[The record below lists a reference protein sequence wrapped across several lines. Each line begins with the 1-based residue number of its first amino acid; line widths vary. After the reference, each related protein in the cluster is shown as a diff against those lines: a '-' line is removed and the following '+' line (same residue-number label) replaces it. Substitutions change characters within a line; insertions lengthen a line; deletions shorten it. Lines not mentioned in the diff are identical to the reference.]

1 MRAAFY
7 TLGCKLNQ
15 FETEALASAFRSRGF
30 FIVARDAE
38 ADVYIINTCT
48 VTSKSEQKAR
58 RIIRKIENEHA
69 GALVIVTGC
78 YVELEEETL
87 RREFPRAVFV
97 PQHSKPLLLSAA
109 ENMAEPFSPRQVI
122 ELISGSAAAGLPFAY
137 DPRGFEFHSRA
148 YIKIQDGC
156 DNRCA
161 YCRVPLAR
169 GNSVSIGPR
178 RALGQLAA
186 LEAAGYTEAIVTG
199 VTITSYSSGDTD
211 LPGLLRF
218 FLENTASIRLRISSL
233 EPDMI
238 GDELLSVL
246 ADKRIRPHFHIP
258 IQSGSD
264 RVLKLMKRKY
274 TADIVKK
281 AAAGLR
287 EIQEDPFIG
296 ADIITG
302 FPGEGEDDY
311 QRTRKLVEEL
321 QPAQLHVFQFSP
333 RPGTAARDMKP
344 KVPQWKAKERSA
356 ELRELSEGFH
366 EQYTD
371 RWRGK
376 KVEGVVVRAKGGRI
390 SVLTENYLEAAAE
403 KPGDGDI
410 SPGALCSVRIE
421 KDGDKVCFLPCSVI

>member
-30 FIVARDAE
+30 FIVSWDAE
-38 ADVYIINTCT
+38 ADLYIINTCT

-97 PQHSKPLLLSAA
+97 PQHRKPFLLSAA
-109 ENMAEPFSPRQVI
+109 ENMTEPHSPRQLI
-122 ELISGSAAAGLPFAY
+122 ELLSGEAGGALPFAY

-156 DNRCA
+156 NNRCA

-169 GNSVSIGPR
+169 GNSVSIDPR
-178 RALGQLAA
+178 RALEQLTA

-199 VTITSYSSGDTD
+199 VTITSYASGETD
-211 LPGLLRF
+211 LSGLLRL

-246 ADKRIRPHFHIP
+246 AEKRIRPHFHIP

-274 TADIVKK
+274 TADIVTK

-287 EIQEDPFIG
+287 EIKEDPFIG
-296 ADIITG
+296 GDIIVG
-302 FPGEGEDDY
+302 FPGEGEEDY
-311 QRTRKLVEEL
+311 LQTRNLVEEL

-333 RPGTAARDMKP
+333 RPGTAACDMRP

-356 ELRELSEGFH
+356 ELREISEALH
-366 EQYTD
+366 RRYTE

-376 KVEGVVVRAKGGRI
+376 PVEGVVVTAEGGRI
-390 SVLTENYLEAAAE
+390 SVLTENYLEAE
-403 KPGDGDI
+403 IVPG
-410 SPGALCSVRIE
+410 SLCSGRIE
-421 KDGDKVCFLPCSVI
+421 KRGDKVCFLPFSVI